1 MGIRDVRDT
10 INKLTPVRQQER
22 HAFPPHDAHP
32 VPQALQ
38 ATPRLVGASR
48 GDPFNPH
55 SVSGVAYHLFNALA
69 RHYPLV
75 ARIDTRLS
83 RWQIGRVALATFH
96 PSRERWQERYF
107 KNIAAFK
114 LQSRNSRAQLAH
126 VAQPFD
132 LVMQVYGLF
141 RTVGA
146 PYVVYLD
153 NTHEQS
159 VQHWPEWNP
168 LRGQAL
174 EEWYASE
181 RTMYQHA
188 QHVFTTSKIVAQSTV
203 QFYGVP
209 AAQVS
214 VVGGG
219 ANFDT
224 LPTLPTTERVR
235 EPVILFVGREYRR
248 KGGDVLLQAFRQVR
262 AQLPNA
268 RLQIVGTSDIAP
280 EAGVEV
286 LGSISNRQQISD
298 LYAQASV
305 FCLPSRFDPFPGVLS
320 EAMAYGVPCVSTSV
334 CGIPEIV
341 LDEQTGLLVPH
352 DDSHALAQ
360 ALVRVLDNPAYA
372 ARLGATGRLRV
383 EQHLNW
389 DLVVD
394 RMAPVLDRL
403 GTRMAEQRTAM
414 RDNHASAFNGHTR
427 SSIESY

>member
-1 MGIRDVRDT
+1 MGIRNIRDT
-10 INKLTPVRQQER
+10 INKLTPVRQQGR
-22 HAFPPHDAHP
+22 KAFVPPDAHA
-32 VPQALQ
+32 ALGALR

-48 GDPFNPH
+48 GDPFSPH
-55 SVSGVAYHLFNALA
+55 SVSGVPYHLFNALA

-75 ARIDTRLS
+75 DRIDTRLS
-83 RWQIGRVALATFH
+83 RWQVGRVALATFH
-96 PSRERWQERYF
+96 PLRERWQERYF

-114 LQSRNSRAQLAH
+114 LQSRNSRSRLAH
-126 VAQPFD
+126 IAQPFD

-146 PYVVYLD
+146 PYVVYID

-159 VQHWPEWNP
+159 VHHWPEWNP
-168 LRGQAL
+168 LRERAL
-174 EEWYASE
+174 AQWFAGE
-181 RTMYQHA
+181 RTMYQQA
-188 QHVFTTSKIVAQSTV
+188 QHVFTTSQVVAQSAI

-209 AAQVS
+209 AGQVS

-235 EPVILFVGREYRR
+235 EPVILFVGREFRR
-248 KGGDVLLQAFRQVR
+248 KGGNVLLQAFQQVR
-262 AQLPNA
+262 AQMPQA
-268 RLQIVGTSDIAP
+268 RLQIVGTADVAP
-280 EAGVEV
+280 EHGVEV
-286 LGSISNRQQISD
+286 LGSINNRQQIAD

-320 EAMAYGVPCVSTSV
+320 EAMAYGVPCVSTAV

-341 LDEQTGLLVPH
+341 IDEQTGLLVPP

-360 ALVRVLDNPAYA
+360 ALVRILQDPAYA
-372 ARLGATGRLRV
+372 TQLGTAGRRRV

-389 DLVVD
+389 DFVVK

-403 GTRMAEQRTAM
+403 GERTGEQRAAT
-414 RDNHASAFNGHTR
+414 RDKHANTFNSR
-427 SSIESY
+427 AASSVESY